1 MSLEFSVETRN
12 RIRDIL
18 SRYPTRDAALIP
30 VLYLAQDEFGSLTGE
45 VMELVGRHLEMPVT
59 KVLNTATFYTMLR
72 KQPVGRYHVEV
83 CHNVSCYLRGS
94 DGLLET
100 LTRLLGIQ
108 PGETTEDGLF
118 TLDTV
123 ECMAACGNGPALQVN
138 GDFHEHMTPEKLHQ
152 LIATLREEGEE

>member
-1 MSLEFSVETRN
+1 MSLEFSAETQN
-12 RIRDIL
+12 QIRDIL
-18 SRYPTRDAALIP
+18 NRYPARDAALIP

-45 VMELVGRHLEMPVT
+45 VMELVGRHLDMPVT

-100 LTRLLGIQ
+100 LARLLSIQ

-123 ECMAACGNGPALQVN
+123 ECLAACGNGPALQVN
-138 GDFHEHMTPEKLHQ
+138 GDFHEHMTPGKLEQ
-152 LIATLREEGEE
+152 LIETLREDGEE

>member
-1 MSLEFSVETRN
+1 MSLEFSAETRN
-12 RIRDIL
+12 QIREIL
-18 SRYPTRDAALIP
+18 SRYPTSDAALIP

-45 VMELVGRHLEMPVT
+45 VLEMVARQLEMPVT

-72 KQPVGRYHVEV
+72 KQPVGRFHVEV
-83 CHNVSCYLRGS
+83 CHNVSCHLRGS

-100 LTRLLGIQ
+100 LTKLLGIQ

-123 ECMAACGNGPALQVN
+123 ECLAACGSGPALQVN
-138 GDFHEHMTPEKLHQ
+138 GDFHEHMTPEKLKQ
-152 LIATLREEGEE
+152 LVETLREDGEG

>member
-1 MSLEFSVETRN
+1 
-12 RIRDIL
+12 
-18 SRYPTRDAALIP
+18 
-30 VLYLAQDEFGSLTGE
+30 
-45 VMELVGRHLEMPVT
+45 MPVT

-100 LTRLLGIQ
+100 LARLLSIQ

-123 ECMAACGNGPALQVN
+123 ECLAACGNGPALQVN
-138 GDFHEHMTPEKLHQ
+138 GDFHEHMTPGKLEQ
-152 LIATLREEGEE
+152 LIETLREDGEE